1 MCPTCALVGMVCD
14 HWYKQFTSQRFFET
28 GRIGH
33 PYNKYVYSIFI
44 GVFLWMCLRLC
55 HVSHVCFIFLSESVD
70 VLRTHRLSFRK
81 RQISSNIDWT
91 QVPVGSPQSEQAD
104 FVKPSNMA
112 NQLIGTKLIC
122 QNCRFDSWKILLSLS
137 APQRAIRISSKNPR
151 VCLKS
156 SPHNICLEMMSA
168 KSKITCLY
176 GWGVGSRLNLLYQDT
191 VMNLVRCGFAWI
203 PA

>member
-1 MCPTCALVGMVCD
+1 MAID
-14 HWYKQFTSQRFFET
+14 TSSSHLRDFFET

-33 PYNKYVYSIFI
+33 PYNKYVYSMFI

-70 VLRTHRLSFRK
+70 VLRTHRLSFRNVK
-81 RQISSNIDWT
+81 YHQISIEHRF
-91 QVPVGSPQSEQAD
+91 QLVHRSEQAD

-151 VCLKS
+151 VCLRS
-156 SPHNICLEMMSA
+156 SPHNICLEMMSPQ
-168 KSKITCLY
+168 SKITCLY
-176 GWGVGSRLNLLYQDT
+176 G
-191 VMNLVRCGFAWI
+191 
-203 PA
+203 